1 MHTKLTQQSYSLFEI
16 LPKCTLHRENPVLGS
31 AQNFGHQ
38 KGNEYPVQWCQ
49 PLLRHCYGLDM
60 TGLQSD
66 FRGN

>member
-1 MHTKLTQQSYSLFEI
+1 
-16 LPKCTLHRENPVLGS
+16 VLGS

-38 KGNEYPVQWCQ
+38 KGNGISGPMVSAVVT
-49 PLLRHCYGLDM
+49 CYGLDM